1 MQSTLPVEG
10 TDDAGLE
17 GRGAFAWD
25 GLSGGFVQLI
35 TYTHWAVW
43 GW

>member
-1 MQSTLPVEG
+1 MQSALPVEG

-17 GRGAFAWD
+17 VRGAFAWD